1 MKIFYLVIVS
11 VFIGYSITFIDT
23 FDTIFNDI
31 YPNGNWFEFHGE
43 IAHKMNNEI
52 FERLFDV
59 IHYNNFYYLVIRNS
73 ARVILFFMIIYG
85 IATLAAKNE
94 INKKFP

>member
-1 MKIFYLVIVS
+1 
-11 VFIGYSITFIDT
+11 
-23 FDTIFNDI
+23 
-31 YPNGNWFEFHGE
+31 
-43 IAHKMNNEI
+43 MNNEI

-59 IHYNNFYYLVIRNS
+59 IHYNYFYYLVIRNS